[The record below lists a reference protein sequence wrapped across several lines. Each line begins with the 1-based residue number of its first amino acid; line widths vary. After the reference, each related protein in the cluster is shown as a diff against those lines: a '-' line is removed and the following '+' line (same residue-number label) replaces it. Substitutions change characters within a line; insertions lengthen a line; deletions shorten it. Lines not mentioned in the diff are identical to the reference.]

1 MKFTKVLCIL
11 FVIIALFLD
20 TNDAKRGSSSS
31 RSSSSRGYSG
41 YSGGS
46 STRTTR
52 TYTRVTG
59 RNGSSMGSGYR
70 VTWVVPMGTMPYY
83 YNPTLGYYY
92 DGHNTYV
99 MGGGGGGGVVV
110 VIIVILIIFVCIALA
125 SKGNYSG
132 DDEYVTETV
141 TVEEFGN
148 APLPD
153 NIFDANAP
161 RYMRG
166 QNPPGTIL
174 CNYGHAMSLTF

>member
-20 TNDAKRGSSSS
+20 TNDARRGSSSS

-41 YSGGS
+41 GS
-46 STRTTR
+46 SSRTTR
-52 TYTRVTG
+52 TYSRVTG

-70 VTWVVPMGTMPYY
+70 VVWVAPMGTMPYY

-110 VIIVILIIFVCIALA
+110 IIIVIMIICICISLA
-125 SKGNYSG
+125 AKGN
-132 DDEYVTETV
+132 
-141 TVEEFGN
+141 
-148 APLPD
+148 
-153 NIFDANAP
+153 
-161 RYMRG
+161 
-166 QNPPGTIL
+166 
-174 CNYGHAMSLTF
+174 